1 MTEMLL
7 ALCALQA
14 VKQFHSGT
22 EMRIYMEL
30 TP

>member
-7 ALCALQA
+7 VLCDLQA

-22 EMRIYMEL
+22 AMRIF
-30 TP
+30 TGWTR